1 MGQSEAE
8 RQRGRGQ
15 AGQLSPSE
23 SLGWVGQQMAS
34 SWIHY
39 GWNDISLAKD
49 HGQEER

>member
-49 HGQEER
+49 HGQVER